1 MSATTTVSRAT
12 LNRTTLARQALLD
25 RADESAATM
34 IERLVGLQAQEP
46 LEPYVGLWSRLA
58 AFAPAELVGLLE
70 RREAVRTV
78 MMRRTLHLH
87 TAADAQR
94 FRPVHH
100 SMIVRRTASARS
112 RELGGL
118 DLDRL
123 ADAATPRFDRPRT
136 TSEVAR
142 AVAADWPDVPIPAL
156 SDLIGVV
163 VPLVQVP
170 PRGVWGQ
177 RAAARNLT
185 LAAWLG
191 DAEPVPADD
200 VLDGLVLRYLAAY
213 GPATSSDVR
222 AWSGLAGL
230 PAVIKRLRLRLRSYR
245 DEGGRELLDLA
256 DAELI
261 PADRPAPP
269 RFLPAFDNVVLGFA
283 DRSRMI
289 DDEHKH
295 HSVAGARFLLV
306 DGRVAGTW
314 ISTGDAESGVTVQI
328 APFRALRKPERT
340 AVVAEAE
347 TLAAFLGDGTAGR
360 VALAS

>member
-1 MSATTTVSRAT
+1 MTTPTTVSRAA

-25 RADESAATM
+25 HADESAATM

-100 SMIVRRTASARS
+100 AMIVQRTASARA

-123 ADAATPRFDRPRT
+123 AEVATPWFDEPRT

-142 AVAADWPDVPIPAL
+142 AIAAEWPDVPTPAL
-156 SDLIGVV
+156 SDMIGVV

-185 LAAWLG
+185 LSGWLG
-191 DAEPVPADD
+191 DTEPVPTDE

-222 AWSGLAGL
+222 AWCGLAGL
-230 PAVIKRLRLRLRSYR
+230 PAVIKRLRPRLRSYR
-245 DEGGRELLDLA
+245 DEAGRELLDLA
-256 DAELI
+256 DAELV
-261 PADRPAPP
+261 PADAPAPP
-269 RFLPAFDNVVLGFA
+269 RFLPAFDNVVLAFA

-295 HSVAGARFLLV
+295 HSVAGARFVLL
-306 DGRVAGTW
+306 DGRVTGTW
-314 ISTGDAESGVTVQI
+314 TSTGDADSGVTVEI
-328 APFRALRKPERT
+328 EPFRPLPKAGRAALT
-340 AVVAEAE
+340 AEAE
-347 TLAAFLGDGTAGR
+347 ALAAFLGDGAAGR
-360 VALAS
+360 VAYVA